1 MEYRKNI
8 PTEAPRLINRLRLK
22 HWALLAALAET
33 HTLHEAAQR
42 ISVTQPS
49 ATKMLADIELAFQF
63 ALFDRH
69 SRGLRPTPLGREVV
83 AYARQSQASLGRFI
97 EGLEVKRRGGH
108 GQLVIGAIMG
118 AAPDL
123 VARAVAQ
130 IKLER
135 PLLNIRIVG
144 ETSDHISTALEHHEI
159 ELAVGRFVSLL
170 QHNLFDFT
178 PLSNEVMQMV
188 ARRGHT
194 LVRSRKKLR
203 LADLMDWPW
212 VLQPV
217 TSPARELLEDE
228 FARAQ
233 LSTPANVVECASVFA
248 TLQLLQTSDAVA
260 VLPESVVRDHI
271 KAGLLRVLPVP
282 IGKDLKGFGVLTR
295 KGEGLSEVAS
305 LFVGLL
311 HHYAEGAGGLVLR
324 QAPGLGDVGQV
335 VAGAFGVRLAA
346 GDQHTAIEHAA
357 VGADHGRAG
366 RVRITV

>member
-1 MEYRKNI
+1 MEYRTPV

-33 HTLHEAAQR
+33 RTLNEASTR

-63 ALFDRH
+63 PLFERH
-69 SRGLRPTPLGREVV
+69 SRGLRPTPLGEEVV
-83 AYARQSQASLGRFI
+83 AYARQSQASLARFI

-130 IKLER
+130 IKLQR

-144 ETSDHISTALEHHEI
+144 ETSDHISTSLEHHEI

-170 QHNLFDFT
+170 QHNLFDFA
-178 PLSNEVMQMV
+178 PLSNEVMQV
-188 ARRGHT
+188 VVRRGHS
-194 LVRSRKKLR
+194 LVRSKKLQ
-203 LADLMDWPW
+203 LAGLMDWPW

-217 TSPARELLEDE
+217 TSPARQLLEDE
-228 FARAQ
+228 FAQAR
-233 LSTPANVVECASVFA
+233 LSTPSNVVECASVFA

-260 VLPESVVRDHI
+260 VLPESVVRDHV
-271 KAGLLRVLPVP
+271 KAGLLRALPVP
-282 IGKDLKGFGVLTR
+282 IGNDLKGFGVLTR
-295 KGEGLSEVAS
+295 KGEPLSEVAS
-305 LFVGLL
+305 VFVGLL
-311 HHYAEGAGGLVLR
+311 HHFAE
-324 QAPGLGDVGQV
+324 
-335 VAGAFGVRLAA
+335 AGAASL
-346 GDQHTAIEHAA
+346 
-357 VGADHGRAG
+357 
-366 RVRITV
+366 

>member
-1 MEYRKNI
+1 MEYRKNA

-33 HTLHEAAQR
+33 HTLHEAAKR

-63 ALFDRH
+63 ALFERH
-69 SRGLRPTPLGREVV
+69 SRGLRPTPLGEEVV
-83 AYARQSQASLGRFI
+83 AYARQSQASLARFI

-159 ELAVGRFVSLL
+159 ELAVGRFVSML

-188 ARRGHT
+188 VRRGHP
-194 LVRSRKKLR
+194 LVRSKKPR
-203 LADLMDWPW
+203 LAELMDWPW

-217 TSPARELLEDE
+217 TSPARGLLEDE
-228 FARAQ
+228 FARAR

-282 IGKDLKGFGVLTR
+282 IGNDLKGFGVLTR
-295 KGEGLSEVAS
+295 KGETLSEVAGV
-305 LFVGLL
+305 FVGLL
-311 HHYAEGAGGLVLR
+311 HRFAEEADPLPKPARRSSGPAMR
-324 QAPGLGDVGQV
+324 RPG
-335 VAGAFGVRLAA
+335 
-346 GDQHTAIEHAA
+346 
-357 VGADHGRAG
+357 
-366 RVRITV
+366 

>member
-1 MEYRKNI
+1 MEYRS
-8 PTEAPRLINRLRLK
+8 TTSTTAPRLINRLRLK

-33 HTLHEAAQR
+33 RTLHEAANR

-63 ALFDRH
+63 ALFERH
-69 SRGLRPTPLGREVV
+69 SRGLRATPLGEEVV
-83 AYARQSQASLGRFI
+83 TYARQSQASLTRFI
-97 EGLEVKRRGGH
+97 EGLDVKRRGGH

-130 IKLER
+130 IKLQR
-135 PLLNIRIVG
+135 PLLNIRIIG
-144 ETSDHISTALEHHEI
+144 ETSDHISTSLEHHEI
-159 ELAVGRFVSLL
+159 ELAVGRFASML

-178 PLSNEVMQMV
+178 PLSNEVMQV
-188 ARRGHT
+188 VVRRGHA
-194 LVRSRKKLR
+194 LVRSKKPQ
-203 LADLMDWPW
+203 LAALMDWPW

-217 TSPARELLEDE
+217 TSPARQLLEEE

-260 VLPESVVRDHI
+260 VLPESVVRDHV
-271 KAGLLRVLPVP
+271 KAGLLRALPVP

-295 KGEGLSEVAS
+295 KGEPLSEVAAA
-305 LFVGLL
+305 FVALL
-311 HHYAEGAGGLVLR
+311 HHFAE
-324 QAPGLGDVGQV
+324 
-335 VAGAFGVRLAA
+335 AA
-346 GDQHTAIEHAA
+346 AQPH
-357 VGADHGRAG
+357 
-366 RVRITV
+366 